1 MEGVDPELLGEL
13 FRDELDGHVC
23 EVALAIGYPDTE
35 KDWNYG
41 LPKARLAKED
51 VIAIVSPVL
60 ARWRESKCT
69 SPVNMIN
76 VNCQKSP

>member
-41 LPKARLAKED
+41 LSKARLAKED
-51 VIAIVSPVL
+51 VIAIV
-60 ARWRESKCT
+60 
-69 SPVNMIN
+69 
-76 VNCQKSP
+76 